1 MAAKRKGGKKA
12 GKKKGAHKGTH
23 KRGAAKKKGGRKAA
37 KKKTTQLHTPNITS
51 MASAVGK
58 ALGAGLKRP
67 AGNALKRAHGKAKVK
82 NKLHAIGSILAGK
95 KRKGGG
101 KKKGK

>member
-67 AGNALKRAHGKAKVK
+67 AGAALKRAKGKPEVK
-82 NKLHAIGSILAGK
+82 KALHSLGK
-95 KRKGGG
+95 KLAPKKRG

>member
-23 KRGAAKKKGGRKAA
+23 KRGAGKKRGKKKGA
-37 KKKTTQLHTPNITS
+37 KKTSHLHIPTISS
-51 MASAVGK
+51 MASKVGK

-67 AGNALKRAHGKAKVK
+67 AGNALKRAKGKPEVK
-82 NKLHAIGSILAGK
+82 KALHSLGK
-95 KRKGGG
+95 KLAPKKRG